1 MELRRRALSVIG
13 ALHCLR
19 VREISHTPLRAT
31 FRSFRSLSLACYT
44 VPEGVTLRATG
55 GEISKHSEHD
65 MRPKGRP
72 RVFES
77 SRPIVQMPQVWSFW
91 HSKGSSTES
100 CCGVLN
106 TKT

>member
-77 SRPIVQMPQVWSFW
+77 SRPIVQMPQVWPFGTLRGAAPKAAVVS
-91 HSKGSSTES
+91 
-100 CCGVLN
+100 
-106 TKT
+106 